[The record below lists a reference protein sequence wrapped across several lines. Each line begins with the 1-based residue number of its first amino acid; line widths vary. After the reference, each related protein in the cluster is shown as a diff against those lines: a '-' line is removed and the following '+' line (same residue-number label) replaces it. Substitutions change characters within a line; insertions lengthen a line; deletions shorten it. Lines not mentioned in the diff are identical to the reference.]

1 MKRFVRAILE
11 AATSSTSWSAGPSV
25 SSLRKRPILC
35 TAVVGILPAALLA
48 HSIYKYKVKDATPT
62 TSFVGRIRSTGTM
75 SITEPFQ
82 TLFAVP
88 MKCEACVKDVSDTLH
103 KLQGISKVEAN
114 LKDQLVLVEGTAAP
128 STIVKAIQSTG
139 KDAIL
144 RGSGAANSAAV
155 SILESFYEP
164 QNGDSREA
172 PGTKRNVR
180 GLARMVQL
188 SPTLTLVDLAV
199 SGVSAGSYRATIR
212 EYGDLK
218 DGATSTGP
226 VWGSASSEA
235 SNASVGEAKGFL
247 GTIDVDQDGQGSGFL
262 THPFQVWEVIGHAMV
277 FTRQDDAAGSLK
289 NDEDTL
295 TGIVARSAGI
305 WENDKTVCSCSGKTL
320 WEERQDEVKK
330 GMM

>member
-82 TLFAVP
+82 
-88 MKCEACVKDVSDTLH
+88 CEACVKDVSDTLH

-114 LKDQLVLVEGTAAP
+114 LKDQLVLVEGTGAASAGGHLDVRTAP

-144 RGSGAANSAAV
+144 RGSGAAN
-155 SILESFYEP
+155 
-164 QNGDSREA
+164 N
-172 PGTKRNVR
+172 
-180 GLARMVQL
+180 
-188 SPTLTLVDLAV
+188 LAV

>member
-1 MKRFVRAILE
+1 MSWISRLFRE
-11 AATSSTSWSAGPSV
+11 TTTRCSTFSAQ
-25 SSLRKRPILC
+25 SLCNRRILC
-35 TAVVGILPAALLA
+35 ATTVGFLPIAFLA
-48 HSIYKYKVKDATPT
+48 HSYHTSGVDPTATARRIKPT
-62 TSFVGRIRSTGTM
+62 DIM

-88 MKCEACVKDVSDTLH
+88 LRCEACVKDVSDTLH

-128 STIVKAIQSTG
+128 SAIVKAIQSTG

-144 RGSGAANSAAV
+144 RGSGASNSAAV
-155 SILESFYEP
+155 SILESFHEA
-164 QNGDSREA
+164 SREPPTA
-172 PGTKRNVR
+172 KRNVR

-188 SPTLTLVDLAV
+188 SPTHTLVDLAV

-226 VWGSASSEA
+226 VWGSASNVNGA
-235 SNASVGEAKGFL
+235 SGDMARGLL
-247 GTIDVDQDGQGSGFL
+247 GTIEVDSDGQGSGFL

-277 FTRQDDAAGSLK
+277 LTQQDDAAGPLK
-289 NDEDTL
+289 NDENTL

-320 WEERQDEVKK
+320 WEEREDEVKK